1 METVLFI
8 RSGSLDRSRT
18 RVGSSLISFSIF
30 HTALPKCDRVMD
42 VSFLLDSSES
52 VGLQNYQKLLDFV
65 RKLAKTLRM
74 SQSGTQASVV
84 IFSDTARVQIGLDDH
99 DDIRE
104 FNKALDDVPYLGKK
118 TRIDKALQ
126 VALVGVFNSRAGMRA
141 GVRRVAVLMTEGH
154 QTRTFDAI
162 PLRYAV
168 EPLRRKR
175 VDVFTVGIGS
185 DARYDELRSLTN
197 SDQKVLLVKT
207 FEGLSRI
214 AEELSDKM
222 CRGMY
227 RNFLQESEIKM
238 TGGIHRTF

>member
-1 METVLFI
+1 M
-8 RSGSLDRSRT
+8 
-18 RVGSSLISFSIF
+18 
-30 HTALPKCDRVMD
+30 
-42 VSFLLDSSES
+42 LDSSES
-52 VGLQNYQKLLDFV
+52 VGLQNYKKMLDFV
-65 RKLAKTLRM
+65 RKLAKTLGM
-74 SQSGTQASVV
+74 SQSGTHASVV
-84 IFSDTARVQIGLDDH
+84 IFSDTAKVQIRLDDH

-126 VALVGVFNSRAGMRA
+126 VALGGVFNSRAGMRA

-175 VDVFTVGIGS
+175 VDVFAVGIGS

-197 SDQKVLLVKT
+197 SDQKVLLVRT

-214 AEELSDKM
+214 AEELSNKM
-222 CRGMY
+222 CRGVY
-227 RNFLQESEIKM
+227 RNVLQ
-238 TGGIHRTF
+238 

>member
-1 METVLFI
+1 
-8 RSGSLDRSRT
+8 
-18 RVGSSLISFSIF
+18 
-30 HTALPKCDRVMD
+30 MD

-52 VGLQNYQKLLDFV
+52 VGLQNFQNLLDFV

-74 SQSGTQASVV
+74 SRSGTHASVV
-84 IFSDTARVQIGLDDH
+84 IFSDIARVQIRLDDH

-126 VALVGVFNSRAGMRA
+126 VASGGVFNSRAGMRA
-141 GVRRVAVLMTEGH
+141 GVRRVVVLLTEGH

-175 VDVFTVGIGS
+175 VDVFAVGIGS
-185 DARYDELRSLTN
+185 DARYGELRSLTN
-197 SDQKVLLVKT
+197 SEKVLLVKT
-207 FEGLSRI
+207 FEGLTRI

-227 RNFLQESEIKM
+227 RNARRECPCKKRRACSLYLLGAKIAVLFPLGVFSLKSYNHGQKC
-238 TGGIHRTF
+238 

>member
-1 METVLFI
+1 MDAVLFA
-8 RSGSLDRSRT
+8 RSGSLDHSRT
-18 RVGSSLISFSIF
+18 LVDSFLISFSIF
-30 HTALPKCDRVMD
+30 YTALPKCDRVMD

-52 VGLQNYQKLLDFV
+52 VGLQNFQKLLDFV
-65 RKLAKTLRM
+65 RTLAKTLRM
-74 SQSGTQASVV
+74 SQSGTHASVV
-84 IFSDTARVQIGLDDH
+84 IFSDNARVQIRLDDH
-99 DDIRE
+99 VDIRE
-104 FNKALDDVPYLGKK
+104 FNDALDDVPYLGKK

-126 VALVGVFNSRAGMRA
+126 VASGGVFNSRAGMRA

-175 VDVFTVGIGS
+175 VDVFAVGIGS

-227 RNFLQESEIKM
+227 CNKARRGSHIK
-238 TGGIHRTF
+238 GRDARRTF